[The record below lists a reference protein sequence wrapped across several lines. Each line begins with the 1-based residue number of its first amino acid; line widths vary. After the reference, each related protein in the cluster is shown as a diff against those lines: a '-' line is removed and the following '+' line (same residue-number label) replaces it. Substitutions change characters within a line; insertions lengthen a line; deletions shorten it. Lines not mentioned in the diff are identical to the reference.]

1 MFSAVHSK
9 MLVNIFTNIRTNTN
23 IHMAEEQIII
33 QLKILQ
39 TVNCKK
45 HAYIEISFGKFV
57 TFVSSFWFFFQ
68 FTSGL
73 KDYWLK

>member
-1 MFSAVHSK
+1 
-9 MLVNIFTNIRTNTN
+9 
-23 IHMAEEQIII
+23 MAEEQIII